1 MRNKME
7 KENVFCGDLVVKEG
21 EIYPYTEITG
31 DISSGG
37 EIKAG
42 AFPVLQTNGG
52 DISSGGGIKAGAFP
66 VLQTNGGYIYSG
78 GGTIKAGAFPVLQ
91 TNGGYIS
98 SGGGIKAGAFPV
110 LQTNGGYI
118 SSGGGTIEA
127 EAFPVIRN
135 KNDPRITE
143 AVKQKCRAMLL
154 STFAAAGFSF
164 ADGILARIV
173 SQRGNVARVVICGKT
188 EVSYVVTDGE
198 GNYSHGDTLDEARED
213 LMVKRTSKDLSQFKS
228 WTLDK
233 EVSKSGAIM
242 AYRSITGACRK
253 GTRHWLEQHK
263 TPEKI
268 TVSEIIKITEGAY
281 RADIFKKFFAKGE

>member
-1 MRNKME
+1 MSNKCNCQIFDPGDMRNKME

-52 DISSGGGIKAGAFP
+52 D
-66 VLQTNGGYIYSG
+66 
-78 GGTIKAGAFPVLQ
+78 
-91 TNGGYIS
+91 IS